1 MTEDILSE
9 VKKDYVLSKLREG
22 ERIDGRKFDEFRKV
36 EIKTG
41 LIEKAE
47 GSALVKLGNTQVVV
61 GVKMQPG
68 EPFPDTPDKG
78 VIIVN
83 AELVPLASPTFE
95 PGPPDENSVE
105 LARVVDRG
113 IRESEAV
120 DLSKLCIEE
129 GKKVWIIFVDIHAL
143 DDDGN
148 LLDASA
154 IASIC
159 ALLDAKVPASRFG
172 VGEDF
177 KLPINDIPVS
187 VTSLIIGEKFLI
199 DPSRDEMSVGDK
211 TITISVGRNDEV
223 VAIQKSG
230 DYLLNESLFEEVL
243 EKSIVAGRKIRE
255 EILRQCSKTC

>member
-187 VTSLIIGEKFLI
+187 VTSLIVGEKFLI
-199 DPSRDEMSVGDK
+199 DPLRDEMSVGDR
-211 TITISVGRNDEV
+211 TLTISVNKNDEV

-255 EILRQCSKTC
+255 EILRQCSNTC